1 MVPVMSNLIAELRT
15 DELIAAAPGQ
25 LTDRGRIF
33 DHLLDLRLEAGSD
46 PALLS
51 KIDAVL
57 ASVPGKSV
65 VELVW
70 WRDTLDQ
77 IADAAECLPTA

>member
-1 MVPVMSNLIAELRT
+1 MDPVMSNLIAELRT
-15 DELIAAAPGQ
+15 AELAAAEPGQ
-25 LTDRGRIF
+25 LIDRGRIF
-33 DHLLDLRLEAGSD
+33 DHLLDLRLEAGADS
-46 PALLS
+46 ALVS
-51 KIDAVL
+51 MIDGVL